1 MADVKAASCSDLSI
15 EKAIY
20 KRVATPDG
28 EKWVNADSL
37 RTGDVVQVNLIIT
50 AVRDI
55 DYVAIVDNRAA
66 CLEPIDQMPAPIW
79 AEGLCFYRENR
90 DAATNIFISHMPKGT
105 YRLSYLLNVNNA
117 GTFASG
123 LATIQSQYAPAI
135 TAHSSGTLL
144 RINP

>member
-1 MADVKAASCSDLSI
+1 M
-15 EKAIY
+15 
-20 KRVATPDG
+20 ATPDG

-50 AVRDI
+50 AARDI

-105 YRLSYLLNVNNA
+105 YRLSYLSMSTTPALSPQ
-117 GTFASG
+117 AS
-123 LATIQSQYAPAI
+123 LQYRASTLQPLPPTPPNSPPHQSLI
-135 TAHSSGTLL
+135 
-144 RINP
+144 

>member
-1 MADVKAASCSDLSI
+1 MADVKAASCPDLSI

-28 EKWVNADSL
+28 EAWVEADSL
-37 RTGDVVQVNLIIT
+37 RPGDVVQVNLTIV
-50 AVRDI
+50 AARDI
-55 DYVAIVDNRAA
+55 DYAAIVDNRAA
-66 CLEPIDQMPAPIW
+66 CLEPVDQLPTPIW
-79 AEGLCFYRENR
+79 ADGLCFYRENR
-90 DAATNIFISHMPKGT
+90 DAATDIFITRMPKGT

-123 LATIQSQYAPAI
+123 LATIQSQYAPAL

-144 RINP
+144 RVNP